1 MSFVV
6 SLQGQSLDIV

>member
-6 SLQGQSLDIV
+6 S

>member
-6 SLQGQSLDIV
+6 H

>member
-6 SLQGQSLDIV
+6 FLSPS

>member
-6 SLQGQSLDIV
+6 I

>member
-6 SLQGQSLDIV
+6 R

>member
-6 SLQGQSLDIV
+6 

>member
-6 SLQGQSLDIV
+6 SQILSG

>member
-6 SLQGQSLDIV
+6 GYNLMV

>member
-6 SLQGQSLDIV
+6 HPVL

>member
-6 SLQGQSLDIV
+6 F

>member
-6 SLQGQSLDIV
+6 G